1 MMQLATGFNTYDL
14 YYCRHPCKYYQVLV
28 LIVINHLLLWIGKR
42 NSGPLQNVTQILSS
56 MKSSIYSMLT
66 LRKLL
71 LEDADAESEC
81 CSFLERS
88 SNKNSSWGAWSCTI
102 VVSFTANTETKQ
114 KKNRKD
120 TIHARQVSKHFC
132 GWEQCNKNMP
142 SRIWNCL
149 QFFMISVHQINK
161 RVWPWGVDALSCN
174 KI

>member
-1 MMQLATGFNTYDL
+1 MFMILVTILKRIKIIHVKWFTKQKVKSTTLQNSLDKRSMIHKFNYAACNRFRHIWFILLQTLMQMLSSFS
-14 YYCRHPCKYYQVLV
+14 
-28 LIVINHLLLWIGKR
+28 IVINDLLLWIGKR

-102 VVSFTANTETKQ
+102 VVSFTANTETERYNLCK
-114 KKNRKD
+114 
-120 TIHARQVSKHFC
+120 TSK
-132 GWEQCNKNMP
+132 
-142 SRIWNCL
+142 
-149 QFFMISVHQINK
+149 
-161 RVWPWGVDALSCN
+161 
-174 KI
+174 

>member
-1 MMQLATGFNTYDL
+1 MFTIQVNILKRIKIIHVKWFTKQKVKSATLQVALTKEVPKWFIYLMMQLATGFNRYDL
-14 YYCRHPCKYYQVLV
+14 YYCSHPLSSFS
-28 LIVINHLLLWIGKR
+28 IVISDLLLWIGKR

-56 MKSSIYSMLT
+56 MKSPIYSMLT

-102 VVSFTANTETKQ
+102 VVSFRANTEKKQ
-114 KKNRKD
+114 KKK
-120 TIHARQVSKHFC
+120 T
-132 GWEQCNKNMP
+132 E
-142 SRIWNCL
+142 
-149 QFFMISVHQINK
+149 
-161 RVWPWGVDALSCN
+161 